1 MLTIAEVNQRRP
13 RCAKCGCT
21 ADLLDIQD
29 AALRQ
34 ELLVLLRQELHVDF
48 VKLFVLR
55 VGCQLINAKAT
66 HEHIARA
73 ERKCH
78 RCKTPLEPGDVVD
91 CLKCRSVNLVW
102 D

>member
-34 ELLVLLRQELHVDF
+34 ELLGLLYAVEKNVADAQRY
-48 VKLFVLR
+48 LR
-55 VGCQLINAKAT
+55 EVGF
-66 HEHIARA
+66 
-73 ERKCH
+73 
-78 RCKTPLEPGDVVD
+78 P
-91 CLKCRSVNLVW
+91 
-102 D
+102 